1 MNQENK
7 KVILLVD
14 DDENTRKMYA
24 ELFRQEE
31 IEVLEAQ
38 DGIEGLDVATSRNDI
53 DIIFTGIIMPRMD
66 GFQFMKALKEY
77 ATLPIFQW

>member
-38 DGIEGLDVATSRNDI
+38 DGIEGL
-53 DIIFTGIIMPRMD
+53 MWP
-66 GFQFMKALKEY
+66 
-77 ATLPIFQW
+77 LPETILILFLRELLCREWMVFNL